1 MTKLLTIV
9 VPCYNSAAYMHRS
22 IDSLLPG
29 GEEVE
34 VIVVDDGSWDATG
47 AIADEY
53 AQRHPGIVRVV
64 HQVNGGHGAAVNTG
78 IAHANGRFIK
88 IVDSDDWLDPEA
100 YVEVLSTLRGFVD
113 QGDDVDMLVS
123 NFVYEKVDK
132 RRKTAVRYINA
143 LPSDRVLTWDQVGR
157 FRKSQYILM
166 HSLIYRTELLREC
179 GLVLPE
185 HTFYVDNLYAF
196 APLPSVRR
204 LYYLDVDLYRYYI
217 GREDQSVNENVMI
230 SRVDQQ
236 LRINRAMMEHLRSV
250 RADPEAPRALRRYM
264 LHYVD
269 IVSVVSSMLL
279 IRAGTRESLRKK
291 DQFWSELRTEDP
303 ALYRRLR
310 RTTLQ
315 QLAHLPGK
323 PGRGISILAYKAAQ
337 RVIGFN

>member
-34 VIVVDDGSWDATG
+34 AIVVDDGSWDETG
-47 AIADEY
+47 AIADGY

-100 YVEVLSTLRGFVD
+100 YVEVLSTLRGFVE

-132 RRKTAVRYINA
+132 RRKTAVRYNNA
-143 LPSDRVLTWDQVGR
+143 LPSDRVLTWGQVGR

-323 PGRGISILAYKAAQ
+323 SGRGISILAYKAAQ